1 MENLNKVE
9 VALRKKCIKEI
20 SEIVGNFTDA
30 LKELELEYG
39 NSVRSF
45 YYITTDDGSFEND
58 RKPKFIGTPSQFK
71 TALNESVIERFIDAM
86 LKKKSEELIEKLDLI

>member
-58 RKPKFIGTPSQFK
+58 RKPKLIGTPPNFN
-71 TALNESVIERFIDAM
+71 TFLRESVTERFIDAM
-86 LKKKSEELIEKLDLI
+86 MKKKSEELLEKLELI

>member
-9 VALRKKCIKEI
+9 IALKKKCFKEI
-20 SEIVGNFTDA
+20 NVIVNNFTDA
-30 LKELELEYG
+30 LNEMELEYG

>member
-39 NSVRSF
+39 NSVSSF

-58 RKPKFIGTPSQFK
+58 RKRKFIGTPPNFK
-71 TALNESVIERFIDAM
+71 QVLKNSVTDRFIDAM
-86 LKKKSEELIEKLDLI
+86 LKKKSEELLEKLELI